1 MDDEKIVD
9 LYWARSERAV
19 AETDAKY
26 GRYCRRVARN
36 LLHNAEDVEE
46 CVNDTY
52 MGAWSSMPT
61 HRPVHLAPYLGK
73 LTRWLALS
81 RLRDENAVKRGGG
94 ELPVALD
101 ELAECVNSEFDT
113 QKEVEMNELSLA
125 LGRLLDSLG
134 DEERDIFLA
143 RYWYSASIA
152 QIAASFKCT
161 EGRVKTRLHR
171 TRRKLANV
179 LREEGLC

>member
-26 GRYCRRVARN
+26 GRYCRRIAQN
-36 LLHNAEDVEE
+36 LLRDAEDAEE

-52 MGAWSSMPT
+52 MGAWRSMPT
-61 HRPVHLAPYLGK
+61 HRPARLAPYLGK

-81 RLRDENAVKRGGG
+81 RLRENSAVRRGGG
-94 ELPVALD
+94 ELTLAID
-101 ELAECVNSEFDT
+101 ELAEVLDSGFDT
-113 QKEVEMNELSLA
+113 QKELELKELSRA
-125 LGRLLDSLG
+125 LNRLLAALG

-143 RYWYSASIA
+143 RYWYAAPIKEIA
-152 QIAASFKCT
+152 RRFGCT
-161 EGRVKTRLHR
+161 EGRVKTLLHR
-171 TRRKLANV
+171 TRKKLAAA
-179 LREEGLC
+179 LEKEGLC